1 MTDQNQ
7 IEIYQTRDGLTEIIV
22 QLQENTIWLSQ
33 NRWLHFLIKIQIL

>member
-7 IEIYQTRDGLTEIIV
+7 IEIYQTEEGNTQPNI

-33 NRWLHFLIKIQIL
+33 KQ